1 MAIPQHLDVIKQ
13 GVRVWN
19 QWREENPG
27 AEPDL
32 AGAKLNKANL
42 KGANLSETDLRWADL
57 TAANLQAANLNRADL
72 RRAILNRTNFN
83 SGTLSEANLSE
94 TYLCGANLRKT
105 DLRKAIFI
113 RSDLASVDLSESD
126 IRRADFRWAYLIKA
140 KFNGADLSGANLIE
154 ANLSKSELNRSNL
167 SEAFVAW
174 SCFGDN
180 DLSRTKG
187 LEKVKHFGPSTIG
200 IDTIYRSE
208 GKIPEEFLRG
218 AGVPDHFINYTGY
231 LNAKA
236 FECNSCFISYSGK
249 DRKFVDK
256 LNLDLQKEGIRCW
269 FAPEEMKMGDQSR
282 QRVNQQIRIHEKLLI
297 VLSEFSIESA
307 WIQQE
312 VEAALEEERLR
323 KRTVLF
329 PIRLD
334 DSSLDGD
341 KEWLVDLQKTHQI
354 HDFSAWDNWEAY
366 YEQFFLLLQDL
377 EAIASDDNA
386 DTGTIPQEVAQEVVD
401 TSTVKLYP

>member
-1 MAIPQHLDVIKQ
+1 MAIPQHLDVLKQ

-19 QWREENPG
+19 EWREKNPG

-32 AGAKLNKANL
+32 AGAKLSKANL

-57 TAANLQAANLNRADL
+57 TAANLRAANLNRADL
-72 RRAILNRTNFN
+72 RRAILSRTNFN
-83 SGTLSEANLSE
+83 LAYLSEANLSE
-94 TYLCGANLRKT
+94 TYLCGANLSKA

-140 KFNGADLSGANLIE
+140 KFDGADLSGANLIE

-180 DLSRTKG
+180 DLSHTRG

-200 IDTIYRSE
+200 IDTIFRSE
-208 GKIPEEFLRG
+208 GKIPQEFLRG
-218 AGVPDHFINYTGY
+218 AGVPEHFIAYTGY

-236 FECNSCFISYSGK
+236 FEGNSCFISYSGK
-249 DRKFVDK
+249 DRNFVEK
-256 LNLDLQKEGIRCW
+256 LNADLHKEGVRCW
-269 FAPEEMKMGDQSR
+269 FAPEEMKMGDESR
-282 QRVNQQIRIHEKLLI
+282 QRINQQIRIHEKLLI
-297 VLSEFSIESA
+297 VLSEFSIEST

-312 VEAALEEERLR
+312 VEAALEEEHHRNGP
-323 KRTVLF
+323 VLF

-334 DSSLDGD
+334 DSSLDGE
-341 KEWLVDLQKTHQI
+341 KKWLANLQKTHQI
-354 HDFSAWDNWEAY
+354 YDFSTWDTWEAY
-366 YEQFFLLLQDL
+366 YEQFFLLLHDL
-377 EAIASDDNA
+377 EANASGDFDN
-386 DTGTIPQEVAQEVVD
+386 TGLITQEDVD
-401 TSTVKLYP
+401 TSALKLYP

>member
-1 MAIPQHLDVIKQ
+1 MAIPQHLDVLKQ

-19 QWREENPG
+19 EWREKNPG

-32 AGAKLNKANL
+32 AGAKLSKANL

-57 TAANLQAANLNRADL
+57 TAANLRTANLNRADL
-72 RRAILNRTNFN
+72 RRAILSRTNFN
-83 SGTLSEANLSE
+83 LANLSEANLSE
-94 TYLCGANLRKT
+94 TYLCGANLSKA

-140 KFNGADLSGANLIE
+140 KFDGADLSGANLIE

-180 DLSRTKG
+180 DLSHTRG

-200 IDTIYRSE
+200 IDTIFRSE
-208 GKIPEEFLRG
+208 GKIPQEFLRG
-218 AGVPDHFINYTGY
+218 AGVPEHFIAYTGY

-236 FECNSCFISYSGK
+236 FEGNSCFISYSGK
-249 DRKFVDK
+249 DRNFVEK
-256 LNLDLQKEGIRCW
+256 LNTDLQKEGVRCW
-269 FAPEEMKMGDQSR
+269 FAPEEMKMGDESR
-282 QRVNQQIRIHEKLLI
+282 QRINQQIRIHEKLLI

-307 WIQQE
+307 WIKQE
-312 VEAALEEERLR
+312 VEAALEEEHHRNGS
-323 KRTVLF
+323 VLF

-334 DSSLDGD
+334 DSSLDGE
-341 KEWLVDLQKTHQI
+341 KKWLVNLQKTHQI
-354 HDFSAWDNWEAY
+354 YDFSTWDTWEDY
-366 YEQFFLLLQDL
+366 YKQFFLLLHDL
-377 EAIASDDNA
+377 EANAPGDLDNT
-386 DTGTIPQEVAQEVVD
+386 DLITQEKVD
-401 TSTVKLYP
+401 TSTPKLYP